1 MFHRPTDPPDYNAY
15 YAIPAAVMLAAVAAG
30 SVAGGGEGA
39 ASFSAEGL
47 TQVRRGGWGS
57 LTMRVGDSQ
66 GPLQCIARHG
76 FLFFGHQ
83 PNRTP

>member
-47 TQVRRGGWGS
+47 TQVRRRGGSG
-57 LTMRVGDSQ
+57 LTMWVVRS
-66 GPLQCIARHG
+66 ARPWLCCDV
-76 FLFFGHQ
+76 F
-83 PNRTP
+83 PW